1 MPLERAALCRA
12 DPSQPWRARVLH
24 LLYSTDRSGVG
35 LWLLDLLPY
44 LNRAGFGVDVVT
56 LRQAPEVLDSKFAQA
71 GVRVTHIGTAR
82 DYRQFG
88 ARFGRI
94 LEAGG
99 PYQIVHSNL
108 PYGGIQLRLAAR
120 HGIPVRIAHSRA
132 DTRPLQ
138 TQQSLKRRLLNRLD
152 RHLVGRYATTRIAA
166 SRLAAEGLF
175 GARWQANGSCIVLPS
190 ARDYSAYARPVDQAA
205 VRRSLGL
212 AKDTL
217 VIGHA
222 GRLSWQKNHELLLR
236 IAAEVFQRHP
246 RARLVLVGEGEL
258 RRELQAQAHA
268 LGIGASVIFAGDR
281 TDIPELMLGAMDV
294 FVFPSNY
301 EGLGLALIEAQA
313 AGLPCLVAD
322 HLPKE
327 AIVVSELVR
336 QLPLSAPVQTWA
348 TAILELAEGV
358 ALERQTALARVLA
371 SDLAI
376 EAHAA
381 KVVAIYEA
389 ALARA

>member
-175 GARWQANGSCIVLPS
+175 GARWQANGACIVLPS

-212 AKDTL
+212 QDAGF

-222 GRLSWQKNHELLLR
+222 GRLTWQKNHELLLR
-236 IAAEVFQRHP
+236 ITAEVVRREP
-246 RARLVLVGEGEL
+246 RARLLLVGDGEL
-258 RRELQAQAHA
+258 RHRLQARAHA
-268 LGIGASVIFAGDR
+268 LGIGASVVFAGDR
-281 TDIPELMLGAMDV
+281 ADMPELMLGAMDI

-301 EGLGLALIEAQA
+301 EGLGLALVEAQA

-322 HLPKE
+322 HLPEE
-327 AIVVSELVR
+327 AIVVPELVR
-336 QLPLSAPVQTWA
+336 QLPLGASVEAWA
-348 TAILELAEGV
+348 TAVLDLALGA
-358 ALERQTALARVLA
+358 ALEREVALARVLA

-376 EAHAA
+376 EPHAA
-381 KVVAIYEA
+381 KMTAIYED
-389 ALARA
+389 ALTRA